1 MRKRTAELLILL
13 IVAMAAG
20 CKTAPPKWVERGGW
34 AFPADR
40 GKALYAVGIGT
51 DPDPRLRLSM
61 AKADARAE
69 LARTMQTHV
78 SELIKDAMHKRQ
90 DHFNSD
96 FAGSAQFYTQV
107 GKLKTDVLVGGSTVF
122 DTWLDKHGVKGQKG
136 AEYVMM
142 IIVLDDRFF
151 KAVQQHT
158 EQQIRSHKD
167 KLLKADLETAIREVE
182 EELEKA
188 RRAAKPAPQE

>member
-1 MRKRTAELLILL
+1 MRKRTAKLLIVL

-107 GKLKTDVLVGGSTVF
+107 GKLTTDVLIGGSTEF
-122 DTWLDKHGVKGQKG
+122 DTWLDKHGVKDQKG

-142 IIVLDDRFF
+142 IVVLDDRFF
-151 KAVQQHT
+151 KAVQQQT
-158 EQQIRSHKD
+158 EQQIRDHKD
-167 KLLKADLETAIREVE
+167 KLVKADLETAIKELE

-188 RRAAKPAPQE
+188 RRAAEPATQE